1 MKEILDKYLELSI
14 IYKNLCYKV
23 KEGNFF
29 IIGIKYED
37 SLICYNFDI
46 KYYNLFDVQELDNLN
61 DFNKLERANL
71 KLLINLNFDNKIK
84 RILK

>member
-23 KEGNFF
+23 KEENFF